1 MSSFVVGLTGGI
13 GSGKSTVAAYF
24 RQHGVVTVDADD
36 IAREVVEPGSP
47 ALEAIARHFGHQ
59 VIQENGSLDR
69 AALREIVFAAE
80 EKRQW
85 LEQLLHP
92 LIRQRTEQRLQAA
105 TSPYVILVSPLL
117 LETDQKQLVD
127 RILVVDVS
135 TDTQL
140 NRTMSRDNNSREQ
153 VERIMAAQMPRE
165 TRRTQ
170 ADDIIDNEVSPD
182 AVARAVEQL
191 HYRYLELATLGAGAT

>member
-36 IAREVVEPGSP
+36 IAREVVEPGSS
-47 ALEAIARHFGHQ
+47 ALEAITRHFGPQ

-92 LIRQRTEQRLQAA
+92 LIRQRTEQQLQAA

-182 AVARAVEQL
+182 AVARAVKQL
-191 HYRYLELATLGAGAT
+191 HYRYLKLATLGAGTT

>member
-36 IAREVVEPGSP
+36 VAREVVEPGSP
-47 ALEAIARHFGHQ
+47 ALEAIARHFGPQ

-69 AALREIVFAAE
+69 AALRAIVFATE

-92 LIRQRTEQRLQAA
+92 LIRQRTEQQLQAA

-117 LETDQKQLVD
+117 LETDQQQLVD
-127 RILVVDVS
+127 RILVIDVS

-140 NRTMSRDNNSREQ
+140 NRTMSRDNNNREQ

-165 TRRTQ
+165 ARRAQ
-170 ADDIIDNEVSPD
+170 ADDIIDNEVTPD
-182 AVARAVEQL
+182 ALARAVEQL
-191 HYRYLELATLGAGAT
+191 HQRYLELATLGAGTT